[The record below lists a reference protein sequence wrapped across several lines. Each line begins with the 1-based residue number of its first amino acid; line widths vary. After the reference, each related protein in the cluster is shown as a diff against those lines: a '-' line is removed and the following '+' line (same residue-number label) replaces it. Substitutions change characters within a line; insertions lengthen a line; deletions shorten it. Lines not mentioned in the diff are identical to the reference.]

1 MFDAPEFAQGEVQG
15 SGDVRA
21 VSYGSDKGLFVEFR
35 DEPIYNEFQSLATGK
50 PHYDTKVMVKIY
62 TPGDK
67 TKVVDRLARLSDE
80 EARSLGIPPDSVRW
94 PAQWAAYK
102 NGQKA
107 VMHGTPLSEWPMVN
121 RMQAQEFNAFNIYTV
136 EQLSEVSD
144 VALDG
149 LGHGGR
155 FLRDSALTWLAKA
168 GSVDAM
174 ENKFKADLA
183 ARDEQIAKMAEQL
196 EQLVAIA
203 NEPQVM
209 AAIEAGGETPP
220 KRGPGRPPKEQA
232 A

>member
-1 MFDAPEFAQGEVQG
+1 MLDGPDFAQGEVQG

-21 VSYGSDKGLFVEFR
+21 VSYGNDKGLFVEFR

-94 PAQWAAYK
+94 PTQWAAYQR
-102 NGQKA
+102 GQKA
-107 VMHGTPLSEWPMVN
+107 VMHGTPLSEWAKLN
-121 RMQAQEFNAFNIYTV
+121 RQQVQEFNAFNLWTV
-136 EQLSEVSD
+136 EQLAEVSD

-155 FLRDSALTWLAKA
+155 SLRDAAIAFLDQAK
-168 GSVDAM
+168 DASYVTKLESKHAQEM
-174 ENKFKADLA
+174 EAMQ
-183 ARDEQIAKMAEQL
+183 RQIAELRASMQGPDL
-196 EQLVAIA
+196 GD
-203 NEPQVM
+203 EP
-209 AAIEAGGETPP
+209 A
-220 KRGPGRPPKEQA
+220 KRGPGRPRREEP
-232 A
+232 